1 MIKPSSNTD
10 TARSARSG
18 SQPDDVGPGLPDLP
32 DGQMLPAESRSKKRT
47 IRTLAVLGLAA
58 SAVYLTWR
66 ILFTVDMS
74 AWFVAIPMLVL
85 EIHNAAGLGLYT
97 FSLWDVD
104 PPTNWHP
111 VDITT
116 ATVALLIPTYDESPE
131 VLLPVI
137 AAAMAIGPAHETWVL
152 DDGNRPAIEQLA
164 VGLGAKY
171 LARGDNTHAKAGNI
185 NNALDHLGEVDLVAI
200 VDADH
205 VVLPNF
211 LRHTLGYFED
221 PKVAIVQTP
230 QDFYNVDSFEHQE
243 RSEEKRNFNEQS
255 VFYRVI
261 LPAKNRWGAA
271 FWCGT
276 GAVVR
281 MEALRSVGGVATETI
296 TEDIHT
302 SIRMQKLGWRTVAH
316 NEVLAR
322 GLAAADASQ
331 YMLQRQRWARG
342 AMQVMRE
349 ERLLTSP
356 RLTVTQRLAYSATLW
371 GWFDSL
377 RSLSFIAIP
386 IVVIATGAWPID
398 APLGV
403 FAPLFLGSFAIQQA
417 SLRMLAR
424 GYHAP
429 WMSLVF
435 ETLRMPAVI
444 PALGELIKRSKP
456 RFQVTPKGRT
466 GDGRDRVSA
475 PKLLVVMFLLSV
487 GALVWCA
494 LTLSGLTPTTYRNP
508 AAMIGTAAFLLFN
521 MVLLIAATRR
531 IIDPKYAGERRA
543 SVRFPVDM
551 AAGVDEHPGRVRDLS
566 LTGARVL
573 VAETATGAFELDQTV
588 EFVLLNQGVTL
599 EATLMRVIDRG
610 GGDVELGL
618 EYVDGQ
624 WPALSDLSVVLFHG
638 ASSRGESSRVPKQAH
653 LRKAV

>member
-1 MIKPSSNTD
+1 
-10 TARSARSG
+10 
-18 SQPDDVGPGLPDLP
+18 
-32 DGQMLPAESRSKKRT
+32 
-47 IRTLAVLGLAA
+47 
-58 SAVYLTWR
+58 
-66 ILFTVDMS
+66 
-74 AWFVAIPMLVL
+74 
-85 EIHNAAGLGLYT
+85 
-97 FSLWDVD
+97 
-104 PPTNWHP
+104 
-111 VDITT
+111 
-116 ATVALLIPTYDESPE
+116 
-131 VLLPVI
+131 
-137 AAAMAIGPAHETWVL
+137 
-152 DDGNRPAIEQLA
+152 
-164 VGLGAKY
+164 
-171 LARGDNTHAKAGNI
+171 
-185 NNALDHLGEVDLVAI
+185 
-200 VDADH
+200 
-205 VVLPNF
+205 
-211 LRHTLGYFED
+211 
-221 PKVAIVQTP
+221 VAIVQTP

-638 ASSRGESSRVPKQAH
+638 ASSRGESSRV
-653 LRKAV
+653 